1 MEIKGIVNSIKKQ
14 EAKNGKTYATVKIG
28 EKVINDFKNAMV
40 YSDEPRTTKGELVH
54 EGDKVTMEVTEKGK
68 YLNGETVIITEKAPL
83 VTKEE
88 QKNLVPAQKEPLKTF
103 DDKDV
108 MESCIVDSINLA
120 KKYNNI
126 EIGNENDCIDFNWT
140 KIALSM
146 YIHRTRGR

>member
-14 EAKNGKTYATVKIG
+14 EAKNGKTYATIKIG
-28 EKVINDFKNAMV
+28 EKVINDFKNAMI

-54 EGDKVTMEVTEKGK
+54 EGDNVTMEVTEKGK

-83 VTKEE
+83 VSKEE
-88 QKNLVPAQKEPLKTF
+88 QKTLSEENKNTDVG
-103 DDKDV
+103 V
-108 MESCIVDSINLA
+108 MEECLTDTLNLA
-120 KKYNNI
+120 KKFEGIKLNEAVI
-126 EIGNENDCIDFNWT
+126 IGFDWT